1 MFADIDADVYLLADG
16 DGTYAVQDA
25 PRMIKRLLEE
35 QLDMVTGVRVE
46 MEEDAYRRGHRF
58 GNQALT
64 KTVSLLFGHPMR
76 DMLSGYRVFSRRF
89 VKSFPALSTGFE
101 IETELT
107 VHALEMRMKT
117 GDIETPYGVRIIGT
131 VSKLRTYRDGMRI
144 ARVIFLLLKEERPFL
159 LFGMVA
165 MLFALSSLVLGL
177 PVITEFIHTGLVPRF
192 PTALLATGIMVL
204 AFLSLASGVILDSVT
219 HARRE
224 IRRLHYLAFPAP
236 QLNSD
241 GLFLGSTAEGTEGA
255 YSEVERGP
263 HEQASEA
270 LVGPDQA

>member
-1 MFADIDADVYLLADG
+1 
-16 DGTYAVQDA
+16 
-25 PRMIKRLLEE
+25 
-35 QLDMVTGVRVE
+35 
-46 MEEDAYRRGHRF
+46 
-58 GNQALT
+58 
-64 KTVSLLFGHPMR
+64 
-76 DMLSGYRVFSRRF
+76 
-89 VKSFPALSTGFE
+89 
-101 IETELT
+101 
-107 VHALEMRMKT
+107 MKT